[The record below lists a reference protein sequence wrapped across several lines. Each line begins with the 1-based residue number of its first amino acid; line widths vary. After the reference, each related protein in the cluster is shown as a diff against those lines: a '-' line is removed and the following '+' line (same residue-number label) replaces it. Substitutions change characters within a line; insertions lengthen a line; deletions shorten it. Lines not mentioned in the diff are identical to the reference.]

1 MGGKIAPRRGPLG
14 VNFRTPEPKTTSRY
28 PTSPATSLLSR
39 IVESRDGVGRAAPP
53 SLPPDPRPGTGA
65 LVHVDLTGEDR
76 EVEPRRAG
84 GVGARVRFSF
94 THMPDPAAPRV
105 SPGREIVT

>member
-65 LVHVDLTGEDR
+65 LVRVDLTGGGR

-84 GVGARVRFSF
+84 GVTGPRDRHL
-94 THMPDPAAPRV
+94 THEP
-105 SPGREIVT
+105 VT

>member
-1 MGGKIAPRRGPLG
+1 MGGKIALHRGPPG

-53 SLPPDPRPGTGA
+53 SLPPDPRPGAGA
-65 LVHVDLTGEDR
+65 LARVDLTGG
-76 EVEPRRAG
+76 EPG
-84 GVGARVRFSF
+84 K
-94 THMPDPAAPRV
+94 PDPAAPGV
-105 SPGREIVT
+105 SPGREIVG

>member
-1 MGGKIAPRRGPLG
+1 MNFCDSGPKI
-14 VNFRTPEPKTTSRY
+14 TSRY

-84 GVGARVRFSF
+84 GVGARVHFSF
-94 THMPDPAAPRV
+94 THMPDPAAPGV
-105 SPGREIVT
+105 SPGREIVG